1 MRDSRRVH
9 WLGQSWSAVTGQA
22 GRQHS
27 GGQMMSKQSAT
38 GGMGAQRVWEMLG
51 HRQTLVGGC
60 E

>member
-38 GGMGAQRVWEMLG
+38 GGTESLGNTGAQADFGGRV
-51 HRQTLVGGC
+51 
-60 E
+60 